1 MQKRCFK
8 GPLFMCII
16 VEQLKVNKNI
26 FDLNKQILNK
36 NNRKQSQKR
45 KLSMPGAA
53 SSKKQ

>member
-1 MQKRCFK
+1 VLKVEEK
-8 GPLFMCII
+8 KI

-26 FDLNKQILNK
+26 FELNKQILNK